1 MDPVKE
7 MEAFE
12 AFLAEHCPGDL
23 ALLKALPKHIK
34 DDGPSADRQT
44 VAKFAGAAHT
54 AYQVGKAVYGLG
66 AAVAPYAA
74 LLL

>member
-1 MDPVKE
+1 M
-7 MEAFE
+7 
-12 AFLAEHCPGDL
+12 
-23 ALLKALPKHIK
+23 ALQW
-34 DDGPSADRQT
+34 DRFSNGAQT

-54 AYQVGKAVYGLG
+54 AYQVGKAIYGFG

>member
-1 MDPVKE
+1 M
-7 MEAFE
+7 
-12 AFLAEHCPGDL
+12 
-23 ALLKALPKHIK
+23 ALQWTDKFSRGA
-34 DDGPSADRQT
+34 RT

>member
-1 MDPVKE
+1 

-12 AFLAEHCPGDL
+12 AFLAEHCPGDS
-23 ALLKALPKHIK
+23 ALLKVLPKHIK
-34 DDGPSADRQT
+34 DDGPSVGQMQT

>member
-1 MDPVKE
+1 M
-7 MEAFE
+7 
-12 AFLAEHCPGDL
+12 
-23 ALLKALPKHIK
+23 ALQW
-34 DDGPSADRQT
+34 DRFSAGAQT
-44 VAKFAGAAHT
+44 AAKFAGAAHT

>member
-1 MDPVKE
+1 M
-7 MEAFE
+7 
-12 AFLAEHCPGDL
+12 
-23 ALLKALPKHIK
+23 ALQWTEKFNRGA
-34 DDGPSADRQT
+34 QT
-44 VAKFAGAAHT
+44 AAKFAGAAHT

>member
-1 MDPVKE
+1 M
-7 MEAFE
+7 
-12 AFLAEHCPGDL
+12 
-23 ALLKALPKHIK
+23 ALQWTDTFSRGA
-34 DDGPSADRQT
+34 QT